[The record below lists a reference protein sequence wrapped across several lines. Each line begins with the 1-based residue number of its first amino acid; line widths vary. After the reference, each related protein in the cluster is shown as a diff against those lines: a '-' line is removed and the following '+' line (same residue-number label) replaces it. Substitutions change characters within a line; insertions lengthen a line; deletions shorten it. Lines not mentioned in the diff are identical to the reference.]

1 MLVSV
6 FFRLTRSCRILSHK
20 NSPIVSVPRWSR
32 LSKASK
38 IIGWFKTS
46 PREKSLGAKK
56 NKQKQDKNE
65 QTKRSGIQQIKCHKG
80 YSHFHK
86 SVLVYSRLTSQRSVP
101 CIRANGSAL
110 RGFAHTS
117 VGKGQDWPIIAM
129 NVTTSNATPSILARF
144 SNLCIYMLYIY
155 IWISKKQ
162 NRILI
167 MPEYH
172 VQQPVLG
179 KRKSQ

>member
-1 MLVSV
+1 MV
-6 FFRLTRSCRILSHK
+6 
-20 NSPIVSVPRWSR
+20 SPIQGFQNHRMVQDIPTRKVTWR
-32 LSKASK
+32 
-38 IIGWFKTS
+38 
-46 PREKSLGAKK
+46 KK
-56 NKQKQDKNE
+56 KKQDKNE

-86 SVLVYSRLTSQRSVP
+86 NVLVYSRLTSQRSVP

-129 NVTTSNATPSILARF
+129 NVTTSNATPRILARF
-144 SNLCIYMLYIY
+144 SNLCIYIYICYIY
-155 IWISKKQ
+155 IHISKKQ

-172 VQQPVLG
+172 VQQPILG
-179 KRKSQ
+179 KRKSQWFQYWSWQKKTFSKKKKKRYC